1 MEAGNGTTETDGLL
15 QTRRLTRKK
24 PNGMLPVMRTFN
36 LSVLDVHNVQSTVTE
51 MHNRYSRKSHGWC
64 YLSCRRRQALPD
76 FATLLFTS
84 RGTAH
89 DARNCWFWF
98 ELAFLITFLVMTILS
113 GEYGMRATTFD
124 FAPREHC
131 GQQGSWH
138 RSFFAF
144 GCLAVGSVF
153 ASSSITHCPR
163 ETESSAEDNQ
173 LEEKQQEKNGK
184 SKLETFEEEAA

>member
-64 YLSCRRRQALPD
+64 YLSCRRREALPD

-84 RGTAH
+84 RALPTTGTAG
-89 DARNCWFWF
+89 FG
-98 ELAFLITFLVMTILS
+98 S
-113 GEYGMRATTFD
+113 
-124 FAPREHC
+124 
-131 GQQGSWH
+131 SWH
-138 RSFFAF
+138 FLLPFLS
-144 GCLAVGSVF
+144 
-153 ASSSITHCPR
+153 
-163 ETESSAEDNQ
+163 
-173 LEEKQQEKNGK
+173 
-184 SKLETFEEEAA
+184 